1 MSVFEKRK
9 RPKKHNIGDTITTEQ
24 LRKLGH
30 LQNTHY
36 QRGNWTIKELKEPKT
51 IQTHRLSSSGQLKP
65 SKKIDIQVAI
75 LHNKKLDTT
84 TRIIWCL

>member
-1 MSVFEKRK
+1 MRYISKTETAKEAQNRRHNYHETIERIGSFA
-9 RPKKHNIGDTITTEQ
+9 KHALSAWNLDNQGTERTENNPDAPPILKWTTQ
-24 LRKLGH
+24 A
-30 LQNTHY
+30 
-36 QRGNWTIKELKEPKT
+36 
-51 IQTHRLSSSGQLKP
+51 